1 MRVFRMSDYQDPH
14 KLARDLV
21 QRPSGLEGIR
31 ERAREIID
39 MVRQEGDEALF
50 RLTRELDGV
59 DLESIGLRVP
69 EEEIRSSE
77 RKVSGDFAEAVR
89 LSARNI
95 TAFHRQQAREPWF
108 RDTEEGLR
116 VGYMVRPLERVGIY
130 VPGGAA
136 AYPSTALMA
145 IIPAKVAGVHSIAV
159 CSPPD
164 RDGGLDPHLLY
175 VLHYLKIYEAYRLGG
190 AQAVAAMACGT
201 DSIRAVDKVVGP
213 GNLYVSLAKLE
224 LFGQVGVDFFAGP
237 SEVVILADRQARP
250 ELLALDLLAQA
261 EHSSGARSI
270 IIAED
275 PQQMEMVERELEKA
289 AARLYGE
296 GDRAASMLEG
306 CCGVVVDRLEDGV
319 ELVNIIAPEHLQ
331 IYAEDFNRHLNGVR
345 NAGTILLGKD
355 SPVCLGDYVAGTNHI
370 LPTSGNAR
378 FASPLG
384 VADFLKSINVVY
396 SNEKANRRLLH
407 AVEALAEVEGMKAHA
422 LSLRMRVGHPLE
434 TLGLSESGGGRDA

>member
-1 MRVFRMSDYQDPH
+1 MRVYRMSDYQNPRE
-14 KLARDLV
+14 LARDLFH
-21 QRPSGLEGIR
+21 RPSGLEGAR
-31 ERAREIID
+31 ERVREIID
-39 MVRQEGDEALF
+39 AVRREGDEALF

-59 DLESIGLRVP
+59 DLGRVGLKVA
-69 EEEIRSSE
+69 EEEIRGSE
-77 RKVSGDFAEAVR
+77 EKVSGGFAEAVR
-89 LSARNI
+89 LAARNI
-95 TAFHRQQAREPWF
+95 TAFHRQQAKEPWF

-116 VGYMVRPLERVGIY
+116 VGCMVRPLERVGVY
-130 VPGGAA
+130 VPGGATT
-136 AYPSTALMA
+136 YPSTALMA

-164 RDGGLDPHLLY
+164 REGGLDPHLLY
-175 VLHYLKIYEAYRLGG
+175 VLHYLKVHEVYRVGG

-213 GNLYVSLAKLE
+213 GNIYVSLAKLE
-224 LFGQVGVDFFAGP
+224 MYGEVGIDFFAGP

-250 ELLALDLLAQA
+250 ELLSLDLLAQA
-261 EHSSGARSI
+261 EHSSGARGI

-275 PQQMEMVERELEKA
+275 QQQIEVVGRELEKA
-289 AARLYGE
+289 ATRIYGE
-296 GDRAASMLEG
+296 GSRAASVIEG
-306 CCGVVVDRLEDGV
+306 CCGVVVEKLEDGV

-331 IYAEDFNRHLNGVR
+331 IYAEDFNRYLNGVR
-345 NAGTILLGKD
+345 NAGTVLLGKD
-355 SPVCLGDYVAGTNHI
+355 TPVCLGDYVAGTNHI

-384 VADFLKSINVVY
+384 VADYLKTINVIY

-422 LSLRMRVGHPLE
+422 MSLRMRCGHPPE
-434 TLGLSESGGGRDA
+434 DLGLPG